1 MAQER
6 DPQREWFRT
15 VTEYA
20 ILLLPPSLLHSQPP
34 PGRYLAAAPKW
45 THAGGRRRGT
55 ASTPGGDEA
64 SSPTRRRLNV
74 SGAESDGIY
83 ELAKITELSGT
94 DFPRTAESDGTD

>member
-6 DPQREWFRT
+6 DPQR
-15 VTEYA
+15 
-20 ILLLPPSLLHSQPP
+20 
-34 PGRYLAAAPKW
+34 RYLAAAPKW